1 MGSSS
6 DQGWPRPVR
15 RVVIKIGSGVV
26 TVKDGP
32 GLQIDRNVIFR
43 TAVELAALV
52 QGGMEVIVVSSG
64 AVALGLEELALP
76 AKPDVMSQVQATAAV
91 GQSLLMQL
99 WREAFGR
106 ARIRVGQVLLTHSDL
121 SDRQRFLN
129 VRATLDSLI
138 AFGCVPVVN
147 ENDTVMTDEITVGD
161 NDTLASQVAKLVGG
175 DALMLLSTVDGLLDA
190 DGAVVPLVRLADD
203 PLALV
208 SAAMSATGRGG
219 MGSKVQAARAAAH
232 GGIATFIASGK
243 KRGVIPAAL
252 AGETVGTRFEHDE
265 RGLPSRKHWIA
276 YTLKSKGAVTVD
288 AGAARAVVQ
297 AGASL
302 LPIGMTAVSG
312 QFEAGDLVKVLDPE
326 GVEVARGLSKH
337 SAVDLAAMVG
347 KRGPPVIHRD
357 DLVTR

>member
-1 MGSSS
+1 MASSA
-6 DQGWPRPVR
+6 DPAWPRPVR
-15 RVVIKIGSGVV
+15 RLVVKIGSGVV

-43 TAVELAALV
+43 MAAELAAQV
-52 QGGMEVIVVSSG
+52 QAGLEVIVVSSG
-64 AVALGLEELALP
+64 AVALGLEELGLP
-76 AKPDVMSQVQATAAV
+76 AKPEAMSQIQATAAV

-106 ARIRVGQVLLTHSDL
+106 HRVRVGQVLLTHSDL
-121 SDRQRFLN
+121 ADRQRFLN
-129 VRATLDSLI
+129 VRATLDSLL
-138 AFGCVPVVN
+138 AYGCVPVVN

-190 DGAVVPLVRLADD
+190 AGAVVPLVRLADD
-203 PLALV
+203 PLGLV
-208 SAAMSATGRGG
+208 SASMSATGRGG

-243 KRGVIPAAL
+243 RRGVIPAL
-252 AGETVGTRFEHDE
+252 LGGETAGTRFEHEE

-276 YTLKSKGAVTVD
+276 YTLKPKGILTVD
-288 AGAARAVVQ
+288 SGAARAVAQ

-302 LPIGMTAVSG
+302 LPIGIVSASG
-312 QFEAGDLVKVLDPE
+312 DFEHGDVVRVLDPD
-326 GVEVARGLSKH
+326 GVEVARGLVRQ
-337 SAVDLAAMVG
+337 SAADVQGALG